1 MDPTNIKLSSTYPS
15 APLIYINN
23 YTNENVRHGQIP
35 PPPPIIRVNIKNK
48 FIETAKNNLKNKI

>member
-1 MDPTNIKLSSTYPS
+1 MDPNNIKLSSTYPS

-35 PPPPIIRVNIKNK
+35 PPPPIIRVNILK
-48 FIETAKNNLKNKI
+48 FIETVKNNLRNKI